1 MSQDLRVCLVQGNI
15 IWENPEANSAYFGAL
30 LSGLNTATDLIV
42 LPEMF
47 STGFSMQT
55 EHCAE
60 KHGEEMHSLN
70 WMKSI
75 ANTYQACV
83 CGSIAVEESGRY
95 YNRLYWVQP
104 DGQYFTY
111 NKRHLFSFSHEHLHY
126 TPGTERL
133 IVEWKGWKICP
144 LICYDLRFPV
154 WSRNNLQK
162 DHATYD
168 LLIYVA
174 NWPSVR
180 SGPWNILNKSRAIEN
195 LSYNL
200 AVNRVG
206 SDPKANNY
214 SGDSM
219 VISAKGEVLAELNN
233 NEEGLITYT
242 LSFSELQDFRA
253 KFPALSDADGFKL
266 EL

>member
-1 MSQDLRVCLVQGNI
+1 MNHDLRVCLIQGNI
-15 IWENPEANSAYFGAL
+15 IWENPEANSAYFESL
-30 LSGLNTATDLIV
+30 LRGLKAPTDLIV

-47 STGFSMQT
+47 STGFSMQV
-55 EHCAE
+55 EKCNE
-60 KHGEEMHSLN
+60 KHGPEMHSLK
-70 WMKSI
+70 WMQTI
-75 ANTYQACV
+75 AKDYQSCV
-83 CGSIAVEESGRY
+83 CGSIAVEDSGNY

-104 DGQYFTY
+104 DGNYFTY
-111 NKRHLFSFSHEHLHY
+111 NKRHLFRFGNEHLHY
-126 TPGTERL
+126 TAGSERL

-162 DHATYD
+162 TAATYD
-168 LLIYVA
+168 LLIYIA
-174 NWPSVR
+174 NWPVVR
-180 SGPWNILNKSRAIEN
+180 SGPWIILNKSRAIEN

-206 SDPKANNY
+206 SDPNANDY

-219 VISAKGEVLAELNN
+219 VISAKGEVLAELNK

-242 LSFSELQDFRA
+242 LSYSELQDFRA
-253 KFPALSDADGFKL
+253 KFPALNDADDF
-266 EL
+266 ELSL